1 MGQPRSGAD
10 VTCVNR
16 LRFHQLIGSSMR
28 ALVFGVMPEPQLV
41 PETDNHLVRA
51 LATTPMRLERE
62 HSDPRPLLSDWV
74 VTKPLLTGICGS
86 DSKQVFMDWGD
97 ETRSPDNPMKSFFLT
112 STGAGPRSGVRSCR
126 AWSRCARARTRRSR
140 GAQPLVV
147 VRPAWRVAHVH
158 GVCGDV
164 ARHNSQSATG

>member
-1 MGQPRSGAD
+1 
-10 VTCVNR
+10 
-16 LRFHQLIGSSMR
+16 MR

-86 DSKQVFMDWGD
+86 DSKQVFMDWGH
-97 ETRSPDNPMKSFFLT
+97 ETRSPDNPMKSFFSHFHRCWATKWCAKL
-112 STGAGPRSGVRSCR
+112 SSLVPMRKGSNSEIAWCSALGCR
-126 AWSRCARARTRRSR
+126 AARVACRPCARRLR
-140 GAQPLVV
+140 
-147 VRPAWRVAHVH
+147 
-158 GVCGDV
+158 
-164 ARHNSQSATG
+164 